1 MEKKRE
7 LEVQEYWRSKEQE
20 LGEPILLKS
29 ISHTYQSGGLEAF
42 GVLFASQNYLVFE
55 YAKSS
60 RRSIL
65 EILFSR
71 REEKL
76 SEQVKL
82 ARGDIRR
89 VGIIPT
95 PWARRWIARSLGPAE
110 VENRLRSGKSSPLAS
125 LLGGSSLCL
134 CTSDTCLV
142 LDTPSNRQWL
152 ALLGR

>member
-7 LEVQEYWRSKEQE
+7 QEVQEYWQSKERE

-42 GVLFASQNYLVFE
+42 GVLFASKSFLVFE

-65 EILFSR
+65 ELIFSR
-71 REEKL
+71 KEEKM

-82 ARGDIRR
+82 ARTDIRR
-89 VGIIPT
+89 VAIVPT
-95 PWARRWIARSLGPAE
+95 SWARRWIARSLAPAE
-110 VENRLRSGKSSPLAS
+110 VAERLERSRPSPLATLVS
-125 LLGGSSLCL
+125 GSSLCL
-134 CTSDTCLV
+134 CTTDTCLV
-142 LDTPSNRQWL
+142 LDTPANRQWL
-152 ALLGR
+152 ALLRE